1 MQTYIISK
9 GKGKT
14 TKLIQKSAETGNY
27 IVCYSLDEANSIQ
40 VFAQDMGLKIP
51 LPITYDEFLNK
62 QYYGKDINGFLI
74 DNADMFLQS
83 LSNVPINSITV
94 TF

>member
-1 MQTYIISK
+1 MKTYIIPR

-14 TKLIQKSAETGNY
+14 TELIKKSAESGDY
-27 IVCYSLDEANSIQ
+27 IVCSRHDEANRIQ
-40 VFAQDMGLKIP
+40 AEAQDKGFKIP
-51 LPITYDEFLNK
+51 LPITYDEFLK
-62 QYYGKDINGFLI
+62 KRYYEKGIRGFLI

-94 TF
+94 SS

>member
-1 MQTYIISK
+1 MKTHIIPR

-14 TKLIQKSAETGNY
+14 TELIKKSAETGDY
-27 IVCYSLDEANSIQ
+27 IVCHRLDESNRIQ
-40 VFAQDMGLKIP
+40 AEAQEMGLQIP
-51 LPITYDEFLNK
+51 LPITYDEFLK
-62 QYYGKDINGFLI
+62 KRYYGKGISGFLI

-94 TF
+94 SS

>member
-1 MQTYIISK
+1 MKTHIIPR

-14 TKLIQKSAETGNY
+14 TELIKKSAKSGDY
-27 IVCYSLDEANSIQ
+27 IVCHRLDEANRIQ
-40 VFAQDMGLKIP
+40 MEAQEMGLKIP
-51 LPITYDEFLNK
+51 LPITYDEFFK
-62 QYYGKDINGFLI
+62 KRYYEKGISGFLI

-94 TF
+94 SS